1 MFFAGVLGAVVL
13 LGFLSLAVILAQV
26 VALVLL
32 GFAPVA
38 LVIGIFPRAGHDFFR
53 NWLAKL
59 ATAVF
64 IKALYSLVIAIVVAV
79 AAALQASTESL
90 GFLFSFG
97 LQAIF
102 FWAIFV
108 YRKQITARLVAAT
121 TGAGYDGRMPR
132 MTVVQRAGDVATRPF
147 VALVGMRGRGGRDD
161 TGRQESALAGDP
173 APETSNG
180 APVAQRLDHHDHD
193 IRPEPVVAGNGSG
206 DGHRPMPARPSG
218 ASPAARP
225 SAPANGNGSAPARIR
240 PIRRRFGLRARSAE
254 PKHELSPRASHE
266 DAMRRARE
274 LRERQ
279 RAGTDNEAGRS

>member
-1 MFFAGVLGAVVL
+1 MFFAGALGAVVL

-79 AAALQASTESL
+79 AAALPASTESL

-121 TGAGYDGRMPR
+121 TGAGYDGRMPQ

-147 VALVGMRGRGGRDD
+147 VALVGMRGRGGHDE
-161 TGRQESALAGDP
+161 TARQESALTGSP
-173 APETSNG
+173 AQATSNG
-180 APVAQRLDHHDHD
+180 ATDANGLDHHDSATHS
-193 IRPEPVVAGNGSG
+193 EPV
-206 DGHRPMPARPSG
+206 
-218 ASPAARP
+218 AA
-225 SAPANGNGSAPARIR
+225 
-240 PIRRRFGLRARSAE
+240 LE
-254 PKHELSPRASHE
+254 
-266 DAMRRARE
+266 
-274 LRERQ
+274 RERQ
-279 RAGTDNEAGRS
+279 RPRVPGRARQLAPRRRPGGRDGERQRLATRPTSRRSAGGSGARPPHRAQARTVAPRLT

>member
-102 FWAIFV
+102 FWAIFA

-121 TGAGYDGRMPR
+121 TGAGYDGRMPH
-132 MTVVQRAGDVATRPF
+132 MTVAQRAGDVATRPF
-147 VALVGMRGRGGRDD
+147 VALVGMRGREGRDE
-161 TGRQESALAGDP
+161 TARQESALAGNP
-173 APETSNG
+173 ASVTSNG
-180 APVAQRLDHHDHD
+180 AAPSRTVEHHGHNT
-193 IRPEPVVAGNGSG
+193 RPDPSVTGNVHRSPTAPTRGARALGPAGRG
-206 DGHRPMPARPSG
+206 D
-218 ASPAARP
+218 
-225 SAPANGNGSAPARIR
+225 
-240 PIRRRFGLRARSAE
+240 
-254 PKHELSPRASHE
+254 
-266 DAMRRARE
+266 
-274 LRERQ
+274 ERQ
-279 RAGTDNEAGRS
+279 RLATRPRSGGSAGGPGARRPDRAQARAVAARVT